1 MDVGC
6 VLGYEVASGV
16 RWSDRAANEI
26 HSQSGASTGMCEER
40 RGESWFDVDA
50 GDCDLSKLIG
60 RCLLRSGPGFVAL

>member
-40 RGESWFDVDA
+40 RGNLGLMLMQGIVICPS
-50 GDCDLSKLIG
+50 
-60 RCLLRSGPGFVAL
+60 